1 MNKFSPIS
9 FLNYN
14 YKIFTKVLT
23 NRIGLVVDRLIA
35 NNQIAFI
42 KERYIL
48 ESVVIAHEIL
58 HEVDRVNKKV
68 LL

>member
-23 NRIGLVVDRLIA
+23 NSIGLVVDRLIA

>member
-23 NRIGLVVDRLIA
+23 NSIGLVVDRLIA

-58 HEVDRVNKKV
+58 HGVDRVNKKV